1 MAEKREYRTA
11 SCAPVIV
18 SNEDGDSPWL
28 LVCEH
33 ASNFMP
39 DAFLGLGLG
48 SSELQ
53 THIAWDPGAAGVA
66 RRLSKMLGAPLL
78 EAGLSRLLID
88 CNRPLDASDLIP
100 EISETTIIPGNHGLS
115 AIERMAR
122 VELSHEPFHARIED
136 IVLARSARGLPS
148 WIVTIHS
155 FTPVYRGVSRP
166 WQIGIIHDEDDRVA
180 KPLIAALSEHDDINV
195 GVNQPYSPADRVYY
209 TLERHA
215 RPYHM
220 PCVMIEIRNDEILT
234 DPEQARWAE
243 RLVPIFRMIETKPE
257 LQTQG
262 YGVGQGA

>member
-1 MAEKREYRTA
+1 MAEKRENRTA
-11 SCAPVIV
+11 SCAPVVV
-18 SNEDGDSPWL
+18 SNGDGGSPWL

-39 DAFLGLGLG
+39 DDFQGLGLG
-48 SSELQ
+48 SQELQ
-53 THIAWDPGAAGVA
+53 THIAWDPGAAAVA
-66 RRLSKMLGAPLL
+66 RRLSKMLDAPLL

-88 CNRPLDASDLIP
+88 CNRPLDAPDLIP
-100 EISETTIIPGNHGLS
+100 ELSETTIIPGNQGLS
-115 AIERMAR
+115 AIERRAR
-122 VELSHEPFHARIED
+122 IELSHRPFHTRIEEV
-136 IVLARSARGLPS
+136 VLARTARGLPS

-155 FTPVYRGVSRP
+155 FTPIYRGVSRP

-180 KPLIAALSEHDDINV
+180 KPLIAALSELGDINV

-220 PCVMIEIRNDEILT
+220 PCVMIEIRNDEIVSET
-234 DPEQARWAE
+234 EQVLWAE
-243 RLVPIFRMIETKPE
+243 RLAPIFGMIETMPE
-257 LQTQG
+257 LQAQR